1 MHSIDDPSERLPII
15 AKTQS
20 SLNIQ
25 TGPVFAANL
34 FKIGSGDRILF
45 LVANHLAVDVVSWRI
60 FLQDLQDFIE
70 SGSLSPE
77 KSLSFQ
83 GWCDLQKEHVKNE
96 STQLPFSVKTPDLKY
111 WGMDNSPNVYGQ
123 TKLESFTLGEKATKL
138 ILGGCNDVL
147 RTETIDLLLAAVA
160 HSFKCVFT
168 DRKSPTIH
176 NEGHGREP
184 WDPSIDL
191 SRTVGWFTTLT
202 PLHVEGGSGKILHC

>member
-1 MHSIDDPSERLPII
+1 MI

-25 TGPVFAANL
+25 TGPIFVADL
-34 FKIGSGDRILF
+34 FKIRGGKQIIF
-45 LVANHLAVDVVSWRI
+45 LVANHLVVDVVSWRI
-60 FLQDLQDFIE
+60 VLQDLQDFIE

-83 GWCDLQKEHVKNE
+83 GWCDLQKEHVKKQN
-96 STQLPFSVKTPDLKY
+96 TQLPFSVKTPDLKY
-111 WGMDNSPNVYGQ
+111 WVMDNRPNVYGQ
-123 TKLESFTLGEKATKL
+123 TKTENFTLGEKATNL

-160 HSFKCVFT
+160 HSFKRVFT
-168 DRKSPTIH
+168 DRRSPTIH

-184 WDPSIDL
+184 WDSSIDL

-202 PLHVEGGSGKILHC
+202 PLHVEGGPGKILHA